1 MQNINHPNII
11 RLYESVDTLTK
22 INLVVEYGGKLSL
35 LDYLKENYPLAQRT
49 MRSIGKQLLSA
60 LVYLHDKN
68 IVHRDL
74 KLQNVL
80 MMGEQVKIIDFGFST
95 LSKCDLT
102 QPTKTGSSMP
112 FAVLPTIWLPSSSA
126 KKSTLASRPTSG
138 PTGWSCTPSLRASTP
153 SKRTATTSLID

>member
-1 MQNINHPNII
+1 MQNIDHPNII
-11 RLYESVDTLTK
+11 KLYESVDTLTK

-35 LDYLKENYPLAQRT
+35 LDYLKENYPLAQQT

-80 MMGEQVKIIDFGFST
+80 MMG
-95 LSKCDLT
+95 
-102 QPTKTGSSMP
+102 
-112 FAVLPTIWLPSSSA
+112 
-126 KKSTLASRPTSG
+126 
-138 PTGWSCTPSLRASTP
+138 
-153 SKRTATTSLID
+153 